1 MALIS
6 FFGWFGSLHEHAG
19 FLKTYCSVLG
29 VVVLG
34 QWIGLGWL
42 YYENQQDGGTWR
54 RLDER
59 ISKTWDFFSA
69 HDDLVVKDIEQV

>member
-1 MALIS
+1 
-6 FFGWFGSLHEHAG
+6 
-19 FLKTYCSVLG
+19 VLG

-54 RLDER
+54 RMDQR